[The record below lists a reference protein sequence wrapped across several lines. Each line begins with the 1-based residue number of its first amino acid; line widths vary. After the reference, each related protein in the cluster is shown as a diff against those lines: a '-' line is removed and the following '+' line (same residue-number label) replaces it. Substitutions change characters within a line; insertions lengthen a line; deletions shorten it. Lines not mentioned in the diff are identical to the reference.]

1 MTDHA
6 KQNAAFYAKDIAQ
19 MLEALDNDWEMLE
32 TLTFEAASDNLTEA
46 EQEELEALRKAC
58 QGYESREDAERALYE
73 MPLSIEVR
81 SGWYAPG
88 AEAEAEAEEFQIL
101 LSTGGPALRIRGE
114 LDKGSPSR
122 AWLEYQDWGTPW
134 TQFFDVE
141 QSTLLRFASFFYFR

>member
-19 MLEALDNDWEMLE
+19 MLEAYDNNYE
-32 TLTFEAASDNLTEA
+32 TLAELEYQARHDDLTDAEA
-46 EQEELEALRKAC
+46 EELQMLTKAC
-58 QGYESREDAERALYE
+58 NSFESQEDAERAILE
-73 MPLSIEVR
+73 MPLSVEVR
-81 SGWYAPG
+81 SGWHAPG
-88 AEAEAEAEEFQIL
+88 AEAEPEEFQIL

-114 LDKGSPSR
+114 LDNGSPSR